1 MLLAFMVRGNF
12 WWCSVGQYI
21 PARNGGSWEAL
32 IGCNSGHFLHGSKGA
47 DQTLWRMT
55 IFSTVSSRKVFGKQR
70 WLINKYA
77 SKGIRF
83 ALVEN
88 TVKCFKCCCMRNIW
102 GCSLMGRDWLFTE
115 EQLSDSPSR
124 KDGIGRAD
132 EDRLRRE
139 GIKLIVEIGTGLKLL
154 AFVLY
159 LMTLHPSFSTLN
171 CSIL

>member
-1 MLLAFMVRGNF
+1 
-12 WWCSVGQYI
+12 
-21 PARNGGSWEAL
+21 
-32 IGCNSGHFLHGSKGA
+32 
-47 DQTLWRMT
+47 
-55 IFSTVSSRKVFGKQR
+55 
-70 WLINKYA
+70 
-77 SKGIRF
+77 
-83 ALVEN
+83 
-88 TVKCFKCCCMRNIW
+88 
-102 GCSLMGRDWLFTE
+102 MGRDWLFTE